1 MNAVDLIRHK
11 RDGREL
17 SPREIR
23 WLIEKYTD
31 GFVTDYQMAAMTMA
45 IFFSGLNPDELAVWT
60 DAMLHS
66 GEVLDLGEIVGAK
79 IDKHSTGGVGDK
91 VSIPLVSMVAA
102 AGVRVPMIS
111 GRGLG
116 HTGGTLDKL
125 EAISG
130 FTTTLD
136 PRSFVAQ
143 LEEIG
148 LVLAGQSES
157 LVPADRKL
165 YALRDASGTV
175 ESRPLIASSVMSKKL
190 AEDLDGLVLD
200 VKVGRGAFMRDIDQ
214 ARALARTM
222 VDLGAAHKVPVVALL
237 TCMDQPLGREVG
249 NASEISE
256 SLQVL
261 RGEGPDDLTEITLSL
276 GSEMLLLGGIA
287 TDHQQAREILQ
298 RTIDDG
304 SALEKF
310 AEVIEAQG
318 GDPRVVEDPG
328 LLPQPAGRIDIPAP
342 RGGFVTVCDAFTIG
356 IAAMRLGAG
365 RERKEDLIDPS
376 VGVTVHAKVGDTVTT
391 GQPLATVAWTD
402 EARLEAATELLE
414 RAWRIEDQLVPPNPI
429 VLEEIR

>member
-1 MNAVDLIRHK
+1 
-11 RDGREL
+11 
-17 SPREIR
+17 
-23 WLIEKYTD
+23 
-31 GFVTDYQMAAMTMA
+31 
-45 IFFSGLNPDELAVWT
+45 
-60 DAMLHS
+60 
-66 GEVLDLGEIVGAK
+66 
-79 IDKHSTGGVGDK
+79 
-91 VSIPLVSMVAA
+91 
-102 AGVRVPMIS
+102 
-111 GRGLG
+111 
-116 HTGGTLDKL
+116 
-125 EAISG
+125 
-130 FTTTLD
+130 
-136 PRSFVAQ
+136 
-143 LEEIG
+143 
-148 LVLAGQSES
+148 
-157 LVPADRKL
+157 
-165 YALRDASGTV
+165 
-175 ESRPLIASSVMSKKL
+175 
-190 AEDLDGLVLD
+190 
-200 VKVGRGAFMRDIDQ
+200 
-214 ARALARTM
+214 M

-276 GSEMLLLGGIA
+276 GSEMLLLGAIA

-310 AEVIEAQG
+310 AEAIEAQG
-318 GDPRVVEDPG
+318 GDPRVVEDPE

-365 RERKEDLIDPS
+365 RERKEDPIDPS

-402 EARLEAATELLE
+402 EARLEAATEILE
-414 RAWRIEDQLVPPNPI
+414 HAWRIEDQLVPPNPI